1 MRLVIP
7 ARQCLHRRKPLNH
20 REEQDLDHVRYV
32 LGRSHCQV
40 GSMLH
45 LYNAKQKVLWD
56 QHKGAEAVT
65 PAVPH
70 KAIVPQEESFTGWS
84 EKAHW
89 KCRVAHNVTPTRW
102 CPQEES
108 LHTTYTA
115 LLLLPVIPASSHGKV
130 TAQKR
135 PGIEADNTLSIWSRF
150 FGEKVSNYSSEL
162 AEIEMISAVTDL
174 SVENLAAMV

>member
-20 REEQDLDHVRYV
+20 REEQDLDHVGYV

-65 PAVPH
+65 PAVPQGH
-70 KAIVPQEESFTGWS
+70 RTPGRVLHRLVREGTLEMQSGTQCHPNQVVSSGGVTAHNIHCLTPTACHPCQQPRKSHCS
-84 EKAHW
+84 EKTW
-89 KCRVAHNVTPTRW
+89 N
-102 CPQEES
+102 
-108 LHTTYTA
+108 
-115 LLLLPVIPASSHGKV
+115 
-130 TAQKR
+130 
-135 PGIEADNTLSIWSRF
+135 
-150 FGEKVSNYSSEL
+150 
-162 AEIEMISAVTDL
+162 
-174 SVENLAAMV
+174 